1 MSNSIHEH
9 LLDVKSLDLNTNG
22 QFILIPCVIRL
33 PSELFIAKK
42 KQMIEW
48 YNVFVTNTILL
59 FDRTHAHCTSIATQ
73 YGVYSSFY
81 NCLFAHIERAVHV
94 QYGMSKTALRSTN
107 VKATDKT

>member
-33 PSELFIAKK
+33 PSELFIVKK

-59 FDRTHAHCTSIATQ
+59 FDRTHAHLLLHNTEFTVRFTI
-73 YGVYSSFY
+73 V
-81 NCLFAHIERAVHV
+81 CLLI
-94 QYGMSKTALRSTN
+94 LN
-107 VKATDKT
+107 VPFTCNMA